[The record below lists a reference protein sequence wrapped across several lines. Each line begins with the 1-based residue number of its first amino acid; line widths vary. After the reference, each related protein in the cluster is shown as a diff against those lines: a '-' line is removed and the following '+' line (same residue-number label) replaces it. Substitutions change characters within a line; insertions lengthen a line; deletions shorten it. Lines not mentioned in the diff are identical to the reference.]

1 MAQSSGVPVNRV
13 VLGRGGIRNGIHMVY
28 RCELARHNFAA
39 SKDMLPRLPTKQGS
53 SSIIVLDFAEI
64 LPNYFPKWAIVLAD
78 E

>member
-1 MAQSSGVPVNRV
+1 
-13 VLGRGGIRNGIHMVY
+13 MVY